1 MGWGGVHPATI
12 LDLIGQRVH
21 QMTRVFT
28 VQSGGQRRISVLI
41 AGAVLAAVCSAAPT
55 AAQGGGGHPRSAVSS
70 LVVVSEKD
78 LSGNPEVRVAQF
90 GAQILVDETGV
101 GAFFVQFES
110 PLSKTDRDGLF
121 IAGVTFAQPIPPAT
135 YLVHLGPGALESVTS
150 HPDFV
155 GFTPVAASDKLA
167 PSLQAEAIA
176 TDTTRNAADGSSV
189 TGHGDVLGH
198 VEFFDGADLTESV
211 AAATSAGLT
220 VLNPD
225 RFSLGKWLSVE
236 GSPAALASLAS
247 NPMIVAVSE
256 GSRLRTTTNVVAQG
270 LSHSN
275 VLQTAGLTG
284 DGEVIGIWDGGKI
297 GRTSSG
303 AISEHPDLAGRVT
316 NHSELGTD
324 FHATHV
330 AGTIAG
336 DGSGNAAAEGMAPDA
351 ELHLWDYYGDPY
363 AEMEDASS
371 AQGIT
376 ISNHSWGYCL
386 GRHSCGGSGWAGEEG
401 FGAYDVESQW
411 ADAVVIATNQI
422 VVKAAGNDRN
432 DCGFQLGDPDNCDGV
447 LSGDGEYYDNI
458 TDFGNAK
465 NVITVGAINDDGV
478 SITSFSSAGP
488 ANDGRIKPDVVANGD
503 GLLSTWDT
511 STFSGYY
518 SSISGTSMA
527 TPVVT
532 GILAQLSEHYRTLN
546 AGADLPP
553 DLAKALLINTSTDLG
568 RFGPD
573 YLYGYGL
580 VDASDA
586 KDQISP
592 EFNRISSVANTEI
605 DEYVV
610 IVAAGTTALEVT
622 LNWIDPTGVINNPAA
637 DIINNLDLE
646 LVAPDGSTVHY
657 PWAGPGLANPA
668 SLSTRTGPNTIDTAE
683 KVEVAT
689 PTTGRWTIRITGT
702 GITSGPQ
709 TYALVTS
716 SQLDNDLFSDA
727 HSMGGLSDT
736 TTGTNTGYTAEP
748 DEPTCFS
755 NSTSAWWTWT
765 ASTSNTVTIDT
776 LGSDFDTV
784 LGVYTGNTLA
794 TLVSIGCD
802 DDTDTSTQSSV
813 TFGAT
818 AGTTYHIQVSGFAGA
833 TGNIT
838 VNITGPPGA
847 PTNPETAYGDSQV
860 TVSWTAP
867 ADDGGK
873 PVTGYAVS
881 ASPDGATCVT
891 ASTSCVVSGLANGTE
906 YTFTVVAT
914 NTNGDSAAS
923 AEVSATPSMV
933 LSIAEIGVDC
943 SAAQPHPFTDI
954 STDSY
959 AYDSVGCIYALDV
972 TTGINATEYGPA
984 NTVTR
989 EQMAAFLERFYE
1001 TVTGQEC
1008 AGDHPFTD
1016 ISETSYAYNS
1026 VGCIYGLSITTG
1038 INATEYGPAATV
1050 TREQMAAFLERLY
1063 NTLTS

>member
-1 MGWGGVHPATI
+1 
-12 LDLIGQRVH
+12 
-21 QMTRVFT
+21 MTRIFPMR
-28 VQSGGQRRISVLI
+28 SGGQRRVSVLI
-41 AGAVLAAVCSAAPT
+41 AGAVLAAVCSAVPT

-78 LSGNPEVRVAQF
+78 VSGNPEVRVAQF

-155 GFTPVAASDKLA
+155 GFTPVATSDKLS

-189 TGHGDVLGH
+189 TGYGDVLGH
-198 VEFFDGADLTESV
+198 VEFFDGADLTEGV
-211 AAATSAGLT
+211 AAATNVGLT

-270 LSHSN
+270 LSNSN
-275 VLQTAGLTG
+275 VLQAAGLTG

-303 AISEHPDLAGRVT
+303 EVSEHPDLAGRVT

-376 ISNHSWGYCL
+376 ISNHSWGYCT
-386 GRHSCGGSGWAGEEG
+386 GRHSCGGSGWAGEDG

-422 VVKAAGNDRN
+422 VVKAASNDRN

-580 VDASDA
+580 VNATDA
-586 KDQISP
+586 KHQVSH
-592 EFNRISSVANTEI
+592 EFNRIDSVTNTEI

-610 IVAAGTTALEVT
+610 VVAAGTTALEVT

-657 PWAGPGLANPA
+657 PWTGPGLANPA
-668 SLSTRTGPNTIDTAE
+668 SLSTRTGANTIDTAE
-683 KVEVAT
+683 KVDVAT
-689 PTTGRWTIRITGT
+689 PTPGRWTIRITGT

-716 SQLDNDLFSDA
+716 SALVDDNDLFYNAESI
-727 HSMGGLSDT
+727 GGPYAT
-736 TTGTNTGYTAEP
+736 TNSTNTGFTTEPAEP
-748 DEPTCFS
+748 ACFTTNS
-755 NSTSAWWTWT
+755 NSTSAWWIWT

-776 LGSDFDTV
+776 LGSNFDTV

-838 VNITGPPGA
+838 LNITGPPGA

-873 PVTGYAVS
+873 PITGYAVS
-881 ASPDGATCVT
+881 ASPNGATCVT

-914 NTNGDSAAS
+914 NTKGDSAAS

-933 LSIAEIGVDC
+933 LNVADIGVVC
-943 SAAQPHPFTDI
+943 SVAQQHPFTDI

-989 EQMAAFLERFYE
+989 EQMAAFLARFYE

-1016 ISETSYAYNS
+1016 VSETSYAYNS
-1026 VGCIYGLSITTG
+1026 VGCIYGLNITTG
-1038 INATEYGPAATV
+1038 INATEYGPANTV